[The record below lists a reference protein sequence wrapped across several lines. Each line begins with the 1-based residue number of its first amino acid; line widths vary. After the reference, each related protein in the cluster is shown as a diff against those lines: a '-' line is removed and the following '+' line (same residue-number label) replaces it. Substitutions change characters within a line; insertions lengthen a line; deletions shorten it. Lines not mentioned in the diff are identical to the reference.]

1 MTSDPRSDMRSYSK
15 IDDHTLEMTVKKA
28 ANVVVGGFIVISA
41 DGTSR
46 TFILMTSDP
55 SGKKVPFIAVY
66 DKQ

>member
-1 MTSDPRSDMRSYSK
+1 
-15 IDDHTLEMTVKKA
+15 
-28 ANVVVGGFIVISA
+28 VVTGGFIVISA